1 VGFVIKSLYSNDL
14 EFRTLKL
21 CSKCNCELENYKNL
35 DGVLVCFGCKS
46 SSPESRN
53 ITFTE
58 NFCKILDFDFLEQ
71 VKFNQLV
78 AFYRGKFLKSF
89 YNFNVN

>member
-35 DGVLVCFGCKS
+35 DGVLVFLVVKAVAQKA
-46 SSPESRN
+46 E
-53 ITFTE
+53 ILHLHKTF
-58 NFCKILDFDFLEQ
+58 
-71 VKFNQLV
+71 VKFQILT
-78 AFYRGKFLKSF
+78 F
-89 YNFNVN
+89 